1 MDGFTVDTA
10 RDGIEGLEKLL
21 RQADLIILDMLMPRL
36 DGLQFLARY
45 NQRPPDQRATVL
57 VASNKSSTEQ
67 INKAKQLG
75 AAEYLIKSKLTPDD
89 LVVHVRKY
97 LSRSSLR
104 RYILK
109 RKTPRTLMVG
119 GIWLSYAQERSRAM
133 I

>member
-1 MDGFTVDTA
+1 MSQRVLIVEDDNILREMYALKLTMDGFTVDTA
-10 RDGIEGLEKLL
+10 RDGIEGLEKV
-21 RQADLIILDMLMPRL
+21 AAAKPDLIILDMLMPRL

-97 LSRSSLR
+97 LEPLQ
-104 RYILK
+104 
-109 RKTPRTLMVG
+109 P
-119 GIWLSYAQERSRAM
+119 A
-133 I
+133 